1 MTFFRRAP
9 LAIKRVLH
17 ALRSTAKEAARAD
30 DVVANMEKN
39 GLRVP
44 GPLKHA
50 GESRSEADLQ
60 KEMRTYV
67 AAQPGVR
74 FLADVLTALH
84 APPQPLRTARAFYAA
99 FPPRLVLAALGD
111 RAELRVRLVRAITGG
126 APTLL
131 RRLSPAD
138 LAAQIELLVA
148 EDLPASERAL
158 RAEEDR
164 GLPVL
169 DLYLKYLDA
178 TDLAAY
184 LPVSSIW
191 DYESS
196 DTWWTRESGP
206 AGRALMAG
214 QLKSIRRHGALT
226 DSEFLD
232 VLGDE
237 TLERDLSVAVR
248 TNLRAAARK
257 AARDGKPFRDSDL
270 FASVRSADGNRD
282 LIDEM
287 ADSIALPTLRKVV
300 VRAAEI
306 LGLLKDDHAPAKA
319 ETTTKMDTSAIPR
332 AIPTPTPAPVT
343 PAPGRTAPPSK
354 TGKHPPTVPAP
365 RSQTAHASQTD
376 TTPIHPRSRTQPVPT
391 PDSENS
397 FADEE
402 VVGPDTVVMIDEIT
416 S

>member
-1 MTFFRRAP
+1 
-9 LAIKRVLH
+9 V
-17 ALRSTAKEAARAD
+17 AARAD
-30 DVVANMEKN
+30 DVASNMEKN

-44 GPLKHA
+44 GTLKHSSD
-50 GESRSEADLQ
+50 SRSEADLQ

-67 AAQPGVR
+67 SAQPGVR

-84 APPQPLRTARAFYAA
+84 APPQPLRTARGFYSA
-99 FPPRLVLAALGD
+99 FPPRQVLQAFSD

-131 RRLSPAD
+131 RRLTPAD

-164 GLPVL
+164 ALPVL
-169 DLYLKYLDA
+169 DLYLKYLDP
-178 TDLAAY
+178 TDLSAY
-184 LPVSSIW
+184 LPVATIW
-191 DYESS
+191 EYESS
-196 DTWWTRESGP
+196 DGWWARETGP
-206 AGRALMAG
+206 AGRTLMAAE
-214 QLKSIRRHGALT
+214 LKSIRKHGVLN

-232 VLGDE
+232 ILGDE
-237 TLERDLSVAVR
+237 TLERDLPVAVR
-248 TNLRAAARK
+248 TSLRAAARK

-270 FASVRSADGNRD
+270 FASVRSPDGTRE
-282 LIDEM
+282 LIDEL
-287 ADSIALPTLRKVV
+287 ADCIPLQALRKVV

-306 LGLLKDDHAPAKA
+306 LGLAKDDQPATRPETKPDHAAV
-319 ETTTKMDTSAIPR
+319 PR
-332 AIPTPTPAPVT
+332 AIPAAPPASVT
-343 PAPGRTAPPSK
+343 PAPARTSVQPKGGKQPPSV
-354 TGKHPPTVPAP
+354 PPSRA
-365 RSQTAHASQTD
+365 QAAQAQID

-391 PDSENS
+391 PEAESP
-397 FADEE
+397 FGDEE